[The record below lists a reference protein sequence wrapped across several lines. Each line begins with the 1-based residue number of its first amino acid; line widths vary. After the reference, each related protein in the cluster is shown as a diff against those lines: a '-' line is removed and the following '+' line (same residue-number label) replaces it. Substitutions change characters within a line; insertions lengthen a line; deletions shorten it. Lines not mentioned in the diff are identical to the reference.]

1 MKNHNNKNERKLIN
15 AEMGKDV
22 FVSTMVNFVPDE
34 SESKNHKF
42 TWVYEVTIRNG
53 GNTIVQLLNRFWR
66 IVDMTGKIEEV
77 RGVGVVGLQPI
88 IKPGKEFVYTSYCQ
102 LATPQGTMEGLYEM
116 QNLDEE
122 KFQVAIPKFILSAPS
137 EMTKS
142 FKSRLH

>member
-1 MKNHNNKNERKLIN
+1 MKNYNKNERKTGNVEL
-15 AEMGKDV
+15 GKEIH
-22 FVSTMVNFVPDE
+22 VSTIVNFVPDE

-53 GNTIVQLLNRFWR
+53 STAIVQLLNRHWR
-66 IVDMTGKIEEV
+66 IIDMTGRIEEV
-77 RGVGVVGLQPI
+77 RGVGVIGLQPI
-88 IKPGKEFVYTSYCQ
+88 IKPGKEFIYTSYCQ
-102 LATPQGTMEGLYEM
+102 LATPQGTMEGVYEM

-122 KFQVAIPKFILSAPS
+122 TFQVPIPKFILSGTS